1 MVWDR
6 ANGSGTRKRDL
17 REGTEGRNKEK
28 GFETGK
34 WGFAKGKGDL
44 RQGNGDLRKG
54 KGIWETL
61 KGSETGKRDLGDVKG
76 I

>member
-17 REGTEGRNKEK
+17 REGTVGRNKEK

-34 WGFAKGKGDL
+34 WGSAKGKGDL

-54 KGIWETL
+54 KGI
-61 KGSETGKRDLGDVKG
+61 
-76 I
+76 